1 MTFNYDKIKHTAGL
15 VALGAI
21 PLVSPLPHY
30 GKWIALGCGA
40 VAFICGAL
48 SEALF
53 TKEAVA
59 TLQSPE
65 VKP

>member
-1 MTFNYDKIKHTAGL
+1 MTFNYDKIKHTAGIL
-15 VALGAI
+15 ALGAI
-21 PLVSPLPHY
+21 PFVSPLPH

-59 TLQSPE
+59 TLESPE
-65 VKP
+65 VKS